1 MPTTTIYL
9 NRKVAD
15 WLRANKI
22 LKSKFINELVN
33 ATIETCKSDKKAKD
47 AVLRFYSINAPKKTK
62 RDWMDNKEMIELET
76 KIVNLLYEAE
86 LNERLTMLYRIILAD
101 LEVEV
106 ETDPKLKDKIIA
118 GMNDANKK
126 WLML

>member
-1 MPTTTIYL
+1 
-9 NRKVAD
+9 
-15 WLRANKI
+15 
-22 LKSKFINELVN
+22 
-33 ATIETCKSDKKAKD
+33 
-47 AVLRFYSINAPKKTK
+47 
-62 RDWMDNKEMIELET
+62 MDNKEMIELET

-126 WLML
+126 MIDAINKL